1 MKRYVKSSDSNNYT
15 IDDLAKRIADALNDE
30 IKEEDFDGWEDYVIR
45 SRLSSSDIKDEI
57 IDLANYFWY
66 EDHKQHKAYYSV
78 SDTGT
83 VYIGNDEY
91 SYRKFKNIIMKYV
104 IHDADDQ
111 DIEDDME

>member
-1 MKRYVKSSDSNNYT
+1 MKIYT
-15 IDDLAKRIADALNDE
+15 SATDTNRPTVEDLAKRVADCFN
-30 IKEEDFDGWEDYVIR
+30 EDIEDGFDGWEDYVIR
-45 SRLSSSDIKDEI
+45 SRLSSSDIKEEI
-57 IDLANYFWY
+57 VDLLNYFWN

-83 VYIGNDEY
+83 VYIGDDEY
-91 SYRKFKNIIMKYV
+91 SYRKFKGIVMKYV